1 MKIILI
7 QFYLYVQL
15 KMIFRRDKMKK
26 IKIETE
32 YIKLDQFLKLAGLVQ
47 TGGQGKMI
55 ILEGNVLVNN
65 EICTKRVQ
73 NEKRRDF
80 A

>member
-1 MKIILI
+1 
-7 QFYLYVQL
+7 
-15 KMIFRRDKMKK
+15 MKK

-65 EICTKRVQ
+65 EICTKRGKKLRKDDIIEIKGYESFVVI
-73 NEKRRDF
+73 
-80 A
+80 